1 MADKKLTN
9 LYLREDVIAYYIRK
23 AQEELEDEGESVNK
37 VSLQRRRSRLMVDLL
52 TDLYESDGEEE

>member
-9 LYLREDVIAYYIRK
+9 LYLREDVIAYYTRK